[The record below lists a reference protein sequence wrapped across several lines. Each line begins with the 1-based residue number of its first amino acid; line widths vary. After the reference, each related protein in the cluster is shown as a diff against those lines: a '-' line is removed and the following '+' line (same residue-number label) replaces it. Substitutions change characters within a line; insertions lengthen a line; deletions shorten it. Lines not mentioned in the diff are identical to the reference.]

1 MLNMLISR
9 PQRRPN
15 PISLTSRWSK
25 ISSSARK
32 GDMCDRLSRQNCGN
46 PELESVLYRKSP
58 TLENFNTLL
67 E

>member
-1 MLNMLISR
+1 MGRN
-9 PQRRPN
+9 
-15 PISLTSRWSK
+15 
-25 ISSSARK
+25 K